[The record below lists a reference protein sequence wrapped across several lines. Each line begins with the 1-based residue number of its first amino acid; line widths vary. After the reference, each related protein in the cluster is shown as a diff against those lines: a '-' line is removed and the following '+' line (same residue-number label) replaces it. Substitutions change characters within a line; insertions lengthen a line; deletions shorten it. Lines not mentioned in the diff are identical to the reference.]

1 MHYNRFIDLIPQIA
15 IKILI
20 IWLQEFCGES
30 KGSQI
35 VQFVYL
41 KKASKQRK
49 KEKLA
54 EPLHSTVDDRKVEN
68 LLLTVTR
75 HKLVINL
82 TSLLR
87 PARA

>member
-30 KGSQI
+30 KGSLLWQI

-54 EPLHSTVDDRKVEN
+54 EPLHSTVDDMTEKS
-68 LLLTVTR
+68 
-75 HKLVINL
+75 KICY
-82 TSLLR
+82 
-87 PARA
+87 